1 MTHTSGQTLSSWPR
15 AADPLFTSPLT
26 QDLTADVCVVGAG
39 LAGLTTAYLLLREGR
54 SVVVLD
60 KGPVGGGNTGRTT
73 AQLSSALDDRY
84 SELIRIHGE
93 AKARLVAHSH
103 SAAIDMIGGIAQEEG
118 IDCDYERVSG
128 YLFAASED
136 SKKLL
141 DEELEAAHHVGLTRV
156 AYVARPPLA
165 GFGALPCLH
174 FPDQGQ
180 FDPLKYLHG
189 LARAIQARGGRIYT
203 GTPVEAVQ
211 DGVQDG
217 QPAQVRTRSGLS
229 VTAEAVVV
237 ATNAP
242 INDRVALHTKQAPYL
257 SYVIAAEVPRGSVP
271 RALYWDTEDPYHYV
285 RLQTLPDS
293 ETTGAQTDTSEMD
306 TELLLVGGE
315 DHKTG
320 QADDAEARY
329 GRLEAWARE
338 RFPEMR
344 EVHYRWSGQ
353 VYETLDGLAFIGLN
367 PGDSAVYVV
376 TGDSGMGMTH
386 STIAGMIIRD
396 LITDQENAWAAVYD
410 PARKPLKAAGEF
422 VKENAN
428 VAAQF
433 TDLLTPGSG
442 QAAEVAPGS
451 GAVVGFG
458 PAKHAV
464 YRDDGGAL
472 HTRSAICPHLGC
484 VVAWNSSEK
493 TWDCPCHGSR
503 FDAYGQVVNGPA
515 HSDLAAVEE

>member
-1 MTHTSGQTLSSWPR
+1 MPHTSGQTLSSWPP
-15 AADPLFTSPLT
+15 AADPPSTAALT
-26 QDLTADVCVVGAG
+26 QDLTADVCIVGAG

-73 AQLSSALDDRY
+73 AHLSNAFDDRY

-103 SAAIDMIGGIAQEEG
+103 SAAVDMIGAIAWEEG

-136 SKKLL
+136 AKGLL
-141 DEELEAAHHVGLTRV
+141 DEELEAAHRAGLTEV
-156 AYVARPPLA
+156 AYLARPPLA
-165 GFGALPCLH
+165 GFEALPCLC

-180 FDPLKYLHG
+180 FHPLKYLYG
-189 LARAIQARGGRIYT
+189 LARAIGARGGRIYT
-203 GTPVEAVQ
+203 DTPV

-217 QPAQVRTRSGLS
+217 QPAQVRTRSGFT

-237 ATNAP
+237 ATNSP

-257 SYVIAAEVPRGSVP
+257 SYVIAAEIPQGSIP

-285 RLQTLPDS
+285 RLQTVRLQTLEDAKPG
-293 ETTGAQTDTSEMD
+293 TGD

-344 EVHYRWSGQ
+344 EVRYRWSGQ
-353 VYETLDGLAFIGLN
+353 VYETLDGLALIGLN
-367 PGDSAVYVV
+367 PSDRAVYVA

-396 LITDQENAWAAVYD
+396 LITGQQNAWAAVYD

-422 VKENAN
+422 LKENTN
-428 VAAQF
+428 VAAQY
-433 TDLLTPGSG
+433 TDLLTPGAG
-442 QAAEVAPGS
+442 EVADIALGS
-451 GAVVGFG
+451 GAVVGYG

-464 YRDDGGAL
+464 YCDDGGAL
-472 HTRSAICPHLGC
+472 HARSAICTHLGC

-515 HSDLAAVEE
+515 RSGLAAVEE

>member
-1 MTHTSGQTLSSWPR
+1 VTHTSGQALSSWPH
-15 AADPLFTSPLT
+15 ATDPLFTSPLT

-103 SAAIDMIGGIAQEEG
+103 SAAVDMIGAIAREEG
-118 IDCDYERVSG
+118 IACDYERVSG
-128 YLFAASED
+128 YLFAANENA
-136 SKKLL
+136 KQLL
-141 DEELEAAHHVGLTRV
+141 DEELEAAHRVGLSRV

-180 FDPLKYLHG
+180 FHPLKYLHG
-189 LARAIQARGGRIYT
+189 LVRAIEARGGRIYT
-203 GTPVEAVQ
+203 GTPV

-217 QPAQVRTRSGLS
+217 QPVQVRTRSGLS
-229 VTAEAVVV
+229 VSAGAVVV
-237 ATNAP
+237 ATNSP
-242 INDRVALHTKQAPYL
+242 INDRVVLHTKQAPYL

-285 RLQTLPDS
+285 RLQTLES
-293 ETTGAQTDTSEMD
+293 RETGTGETD

-338 RFPEMR
+338 RFPAMR
-344 EVHYRWSGQ
+344 EIRYRWSGQ

-396 LITDQENAWAAVYD
+396 LVVGTKNAWAAVYD
-410 PARKPLKAAGEF
+410 PAHKPLKAAGEF
-422 VKENAN
+422 LKENTN
-428 VAAQF
+428 VAAQY

-442 QAAEVAPGS
+442 QAAEIAPGS

-458 PAKHAV
+458 PTKHAV

-503 FDAYGQVVNGPA
+503 FDAYGQIVNGPA